1 MIIPAGYRVLVKAD
15 AVDTESAGGIIYVQD
30 EKLERA
36 AQTNGTLVRVGIE
49 AWEDAK
55 EPWAVVGD
63 RVTYIRHAGKPIVD
77 PMGSTME
84 QTWDQFSYLWNMA
97 VPPPLTGHGVVRKL
111 FDKATG
117 EDIDPAT
124 GDPRR
129 GLASALGSGV
139 GINIYEPNL
148 ELSTGMK
155 IMHC

>member
-63 RVTYIRHAGKPIVD
+63 RVTYIRHASKPIVD
-77 PMGSTME
+77 PDTNE
-84 QTWDQFSYLWNMA
+84 EFVIINDQDILSII
-97 VPPPLTGHGVVRKL
+97 V
-111 FDKATG
+111 
-117 EDIDPAT
+117 ED
-124 GDPRR
+124 
-129 GLASALGSGV
+129 
-139 GINIYEPNL
+139 
-148 ELSTGMK
+148 
-155 IMHC
+155 